1 MCPYKS
7 SSYLY
12 TPHHTTHTSLLSQ
25 GDQAA
30 AAPKG
35 GIDVGS
41 PNGEKEAK
49 EKAKQA
55 QEDAYK
61 SKITA
66 ATVINLAT
74 TDVERFQ
81 PVGVHSHYLFL
92 CPLEIAAITWCVRGV
107 RSRLGL
113 LRLAGSIHR
122 LHPFP
127 FPVR

>member
-1 MCPYKS
+1 MDLIIKS
-7 SSYLY
+7 ATCTY
-12 TPHHTTHTSLLSQ
+12 THHNSLLSL
-25 GDQAA
+25 GDQS

-41 PNGEKEAK
+41 PNGEKETAK
-49 EKAKQA
+49 EAAKREQRAAQKAQD
-55 QEDAYK
+55 DAYK

-92 CPLEIAAITWCVRGV
+92 CPLEIAAITW
-107 RSRLGL
+107 
-113 LRLAGSIHR
+113 
-122 LHPFP
+122 
-127 FPVR
+127 